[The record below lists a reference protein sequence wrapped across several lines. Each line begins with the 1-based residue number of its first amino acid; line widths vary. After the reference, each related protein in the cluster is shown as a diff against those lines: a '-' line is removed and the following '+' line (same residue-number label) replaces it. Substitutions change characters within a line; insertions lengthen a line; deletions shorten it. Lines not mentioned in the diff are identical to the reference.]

1 MILLNKNKGF
11 SLIELLIVILVLAVL
26 TGIAIPAY
34 MLVTARAKESGVESE
49 MMNIAKALELH
60 NVDDQVYPDP
70 GSYPDILE
78 ERNYMV
84 SVPIDDLWKNEYIY
98 DSDGNSYTLKSNGMD
113 GVDGGDDDIVI
124 SSGVMTEDGAYNNR

>member
-1 MILLNKNKGF
+1 MI
-11 SLIELLIVILVLAVL
+11 LAVL

-34 MLVTARAKESGVESE
+34 MFVTARAKESGVESE

-78 ERNYMV
+78 ERNYMTL
-84 SVPIDDLWKNEYIY
+84 VPINDLWENEYIY
-98 DSDGNSYTLKSNGMD
+98 DSDGNSYTLESHGID
-113 GVDGGDDDIVI
+113 GVNGGNNDIVI
-124 SSGVMTEDGAYNNR
+124 SSGVMTEDGAYRNR